1 MCYLLFYCN
10 PWTRLLSA
18 AAMGA
23 TFAFTDSYVANLRQ
37 TDDPLN
43 GAAGGCAAGLLAG
56 VRGAYLLWLSFS
68 GVMFKLLL

>member
-1 MCYLLFYCN
+1 
-10 PWTRLLSA
+10 
-18 AAMGA
+18 MGA

-56 VRGAYLLWLSFS
+56 ARGAYRACRLPKDAIL
-68 GVMFKLLL
+68 M